1 MPFFIAWMTS
11 APMVKSFSCYSL
23 SVAIVVLGSCLSM
36 VPQTIASPVMP
47 TRPIVVQIPELPP
60 LGTSL
65 AEQIVSLDAKATR
78 DAETSPIHLV
88 LRLGERQ
95 LYVYRGQETIA
106 TYPVA
111 IGRPDTPT
119 PTGEFQIFEMLED
132 PAWQNPRTGEIEPPG
147 ANGSLGT
154 RWMGFANMPN
164 GVIGFHGTPNRASIG
179 SAASHGCVRMRNED
193 AEALFQQIEVG
204 TIVTVES

>member
-1 MPFFIAWMTS
+1 MAI
-11 APMVKSFSCYSL
+11 APMLKISRSSL
-23 SVAIVVLGSCLSM
+23 SVASIILTSCLSI
-36 VPQTIASPVMP
+36 VPQTIASPVIP
-47 TRPIVVQIPELPP
+47 IRPNAVQTPELPP
-60 LGTSL
+60 LVTFL
-65 AEQIVSLDAKATR
+65 ADLPTIDVKAAATN
-78 DAETSPIHLV
+78 PIHLV
-88 LRLGERQ
+88 LRLQERQ
-95 LYVYRGQETIA
+95 LYVYQGEETIA

-132 PAWQNPRTGEIEPPG
+132 PAWKNPRTGEIEPPS

-204 TIVTVES
+204 TIVTVE

>member
-1 MPFFIAWMTS
+1 
-11 APMVKSFSCYSL
+11 MVKPFSCYPIS
-23 SVAIVVLGSCLSM
+23 VVLIALSCVGIM
-36 VPQTIASPVMP
+36 PNAIAVPVIRSIRVQT
-47 TRPIVVQIPELPP
+47 PELPAI
-60 LGTSL
+60 GTFV
-65 AEQIVSLDAKATR
+65 AYQPTIEAVSQPENNPTR
-78 DAETSPIHLV
+78 LV
-88 LRLGERQ
+88 LRLQEKQ
-95 LYVYRGQETIA
+95 LYVYRGEEAIA

-111 IGRPDTPT
+111 IGRPETPT
-119 PTGEFQIFEMLED
+119 PTGEFQVFEMLEN
-132 PAWQNPRTGEIEPPG
+132 PAWKNPRTGEIEPSG

-204 TIVTVES
+204 TIVKVEA

>member
-1 MPFFIAWMTS
+1 
-11 APMVKSFSCYSL
+11 MVKSFSCRLISIAILTCVGITPDAIANPSSL
-23 SVAIVVLGSCLSM
+23 TV
-36 VPQTIASPVMP
+36 QT
-47 TRPIVVQIPELPP
+47 PELPAIGAVADQAADQP
-60 LGTSL
+60 G
-65 AEQIVSLDAKATR
+65 AIDVKAVDENNAVR
-78 DAETSPIHLV
+78 LV
-88 LRLGERQ
+88 LRLQERQ
-95 LYVYRGQETIA
+95 LYVYRGEEAIA

-132 PAWQNPRTGEIEPPG
+132 PAWKNPRTGEIEPPG

-154 RWMGFANMPN
+154 RWMGFATMPN

-193 AEALFQQIEVG
+193 AEALFRQIELG
-204 TIVTVES
+204 TIVIVES